1 MDTAHKKPQSS
12 SSEKTRNK
20 KQWRCRYMD
29 IRRPEVGA
37 PTTAYSSQKD
47 LSEEGRIGIIHRVGK
62 KIGRII

>member
-1 MDTAHKKPQSS
+1 
-12 SSEKTRNK
+12 
-20 KQWRCRYMD
+20 MD